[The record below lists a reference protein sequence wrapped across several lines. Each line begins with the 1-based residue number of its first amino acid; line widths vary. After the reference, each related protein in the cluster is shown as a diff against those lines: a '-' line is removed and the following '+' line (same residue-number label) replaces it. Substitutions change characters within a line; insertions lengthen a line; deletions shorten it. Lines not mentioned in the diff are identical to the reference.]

1 MKERALTRTAGVLLA
16 WAGAAMALVIA
27 AVGTWYLAADQ
38 SRASPALAVVTGCG
52 IIAVLAMAVVQAA
65 LVHEAARG
73 RARLAE
79 ALGRVRENEARA
91 RAVQEAAS
99 DALVAFDT
107 RSRIVEWNGAA
118 ERLFGHARAE
128 TIGRDGIELLV
139 PADRR
144 EFVRT
149 MLTRFA
155 TDGRYTHLGQRLE
168 LTLLDAG
175 GRPIAVDVGLSH
187 YRTSAGLVFALHLRD
202 LRSERDAAAALRASE
217 HHHRV
222 VVDGLREIIFQTD
235 RSGILT
241 YLNLAWRRATRFT
254 LEESLGRRLS
264 EFVTSED
271 GPKLERL
278 IGALVARVDGGL
290 GVEPV
295 EVSIRTAEEGR
306 RVMLVNAQPLHDAE
320 GAVIGVVGTVEDVT
334 ERRATEVRLRD
345 QLRFNRGLL
354 EAIPV
359 PLSVRGPDGTII
371 AVNRAWESFSGIAR
385 EAVLGRTMRELFP
398 GVVAEDLDRT
408 DRDILAVGG
417 SATEERLLRA
427 AGGVHRPVLYC
438 RSAFIH
444 EDGSAAGLITAF
456 VDIAEQKHA
465 EAAAREARDAAE
477 HANLAKV
484 RFLKALSHEVRNPLA
499 GILGM
504 TGLAL
509 ESRLD
514 DEQREYLCAV
524 QSSAEGLRHIIDDV
538 LDLPRIE
545 AGDMVI
551 ERAPCDIRAVAGA
564 VMRTIALS
572 ARDRGVELLLDVHAD
587 VDRTIEGDANRLR
600 QILLNLVSNAVECT
614 ERGEVGITVAPSG
627 EGRVAVAVRDT
638 GCGMDATTRSALIA
652 RMESARAGGLDL
664 GDVSIGLG
672 IVARLLGLL
681 GGSPLEIV
689 SAPGAGTTMT
699 FDLPARPIAAADD
712 AGDVAPQPTTLA
724 GRTAVVVMRHERAA
738 RLLARLLDER
748 GLHATVATATEA
760 ADLAAI
766 RRFDLA
772 FVDAMHTGDAGDG
785 YALVTR
791 LREIVPGLAT
801 CMLLDPGVAMSDA
814 IRQRRDGI
822 AGYLRK
828 PVLEHDVDRLLAGG
842 LSAAAGLRDR
852 RADTA
857 GTAPALPRQL
867 RKAHVLVV
875 EDHPVNQAMVRRRL
889 ENMGHAVT
897 IASDGAAAIAMTAE
911 RHFDLVLMD
920 LEMPGV
926 DGFTATRAIRTRE
939 AAGGVRTPIIAL
951 TGHAYE
957 HDRAAAYEAGMDG
970 YLAKPVSP
978 AALAQVLQQHV
989 DASDDSIAT
998 RGFTEKP
1005 NDHERTVRPPGVL

>member
-1 MKERALTRTAGVLLA
+1 
-16 WAGAAMALVIA
+16 MALVIA

-91 RAVQEAAS
+91 RAMQEAAS

-128 TIGRDGIELLV
+128 TMGRDGVDLLV
-139 PADRR
+139 PPDRR

-149 MLTRFA
+149 MLARFA

-168 LTLLDAG
+168 LTLLGAG
-175 GRPIAVDVGLSH
+175 GQPIAVDVGLAH

-202 LRSERDAAAALRASE
+202 LRTERDAAAALRASE

-235 RSGILT
+235 RSGVLT

-264 EFVTSED
+264 EFVTPED

-278 IGALVARVDGGL
+278 IEALAARADGDL

-295 EVSIRTAEEGR
+295 EASFRTAEEGR
-306 RVMLVNAQPLHDAE
+306 RVMLVNAQPLRDAA
-320 GAVIGVVGTVEDVT
+320 GVVTGVVGTVEDVT

-371 AVNRAWESFSGIAR
+371 AVNRAWESFAGVAR

-509 ESRLD
+509 ETRLD
-514 DEQREYLCAV
+514 DEQREYLGAV
-524 QSSAEGLRHIIDDV
+524 QSSAESLRHIIDDV

-551 ERAPCDIRAVAGA
+551 ERAPCDVRAVAGT
-564 VMRTIALS
+564 VMRTIALA
-572 ARDRGVELLLDVHAD
+572 AREREVELLIDVHAD
-587 VDRTIEGDANRLR
+587 VHRTIEGDANRLR
-600 QILLNLVSNAVECT
+600 QVLLNLVSNAVKFT
-614 ERGEVGITVAPSG
+614 ERGEVEITVAPSG

-638 GCGMDATTRSALIA
+638 GCGMDAATRAALV
-652 RMESARAGGLDL
+652 ESMDTARAGTAGIGNVPL
-664 GDVSIGLG
+664 GVG
-672 IVARLLGLL
+672 IVARLVELL
-681 GGSPLEIV
+681 GGSRIDVE
-689 SAPGAGTTMT
+689 SAPGAGTTVR
-699 FDLPARPIAAADD
+699 FDLPARPIARADASSSLD
-712 AGDVAPQPTTLA
+712 PQVTALA
-724 GRTAVVVMRHERAA
+724 GRTAIVVMRHPRAA
-738 RLLARLLDER
+738 ALLGRLLDER
-748 GLHATVATATEA
+748 GLHATVTTPDEA
-760 ADLAAI
+760 ASLAAI

-772 FVDAMHTGDAGDG
+772 FVDATVVCAAGDG
-785 YALVTR
+785 YALAAR
-791 LREIVPGLAT
+791 LRAAVPRLVT
-801 CMLLDPGVAMSDA
+801 CMLLDPGLAMGDA

-828 PVLEHDVDRLLAGG
+828 PVLEQDVDRLLAGG
-842 LSAAAGLRDR
+842 LTAAAGMRDR
-852 RADTA
+852 RIDATGTPTA
-857 GTAPALPRQL
+857 AMPRHL

-889 ENMGHAVT
+889 ENMGHEVT
-897 IASDGAAAIAMTAE
+897 IAGDGADAITITAE
-911 RHFDLVLMD
+911 RRFDLVLMD

-939 AAGGVRTPIIAL
+939 AEAGLRTPIIAL
-951 TGHAYE
+951 TGHAYD

-998 RGFTEKP
+998 RGFTENS
-1005 NDHERTVRPPGVL
+1005 NDNDRTVRPPGIR